1 MRRILF
7 VDDEPQILRAMQ
19 RSLRRRSSD
28 WEMVFANGAH
38 AALAE
43 LTGGHFDVVVSDG
56 RMPEMD
62 GIALLKRVKA
72 EHPTTIRI
80 ILSGHADDEAMIP
93 ALPAIHQFL
102 SKPCEISVLEAVLES
117 ALEASRRGDT
127 EAVREALLT
136 SDWLPPGPKLY
147 TQLTQALKNPDL
159 PMARIYGLIERDAS
173 LTAVL
178 LKTVNSAYFGLRRQ
192 VSSVIEAARLLGVV
206 AVRCL
211 ALFVEA
217 FAHLDADKR
226 VDHEYVEWF
235 HTHSFL
241 TARIAQALAAGSA
254 LAPDRVF
261 SAGLLHDMG
270 ELLIATRL
278 PEEHMRARIAVSQ
291 GRATTV
297 HQAEQIGR
305 THAEIGSWLLSHW
318 GLPAFLV
325 ETASRHHGPVPAY
338 GPILDL
344 TQVIHVADCLAV
356 ELAPGREGPAHSVIE
371 AQLIEAA
378 GGPQRL
384 EQWRELAALVAAHG

>member
-19 RSLRRRSSD
+19 RSLRRRCGD

-43 LTGGHFDVVVSDG
+43 LTSRHFDVVVSDG

-192 VSSVIEAARLLGVV
+192 VSSVTEAARLLGVV

-217 FAHLDADKR
+217 FEHLDADKR
-226 VDHEYVEWF
+226 LDHEYIEWF
-235 HTHSFL
+235 HAHAFL

-278 PEEHMRARIAVSQ
+278 PEEHVRARLAVSE
-291 GRATTV
+291 GRAPTV
-297 HQAEQIGR
+297 HQAEQMGR
-305 THAEIGSWLLSHW
+305 THAEIGGWLLSHW

-325 ETASRHHGPVPAY
+325 EAASRHHGPVPGY
-338 GPILDL
+338 GAMLDL
-344 TQVIHVADCLAV
+344 TQVIHVADCLAI
-356 ELAPGREGPAHSVIE
+356 ELLPGKEGRSHSVIE
-371 AQLIEAA
+371 AQLVEAA
-378 GGPQRL
+378 GGAQRL
-384 EQWRELAALVAAHG
+384 AQWRQVAAMVATGG